1 MIHTIIVNLWGRHDS
16 GLVVQI
22 SVPTNERRVEMPT
35 LLRQAAA
42 CADRWVRF
50 VPGGPW
56 HDGVVYEGVSP
67 IHPGETAVIQ

>member
-1 MIHTIIVNLWGRHDS
+1 MIHIIINLWRCHDS

-35 LLRQAAA
+35 LFHQAAA
-42 CADRWVRF
+42 CVDRWVRF
-50 VPGGPW
+50 VPGGPL

-67 IHPGETAVIQ
+67 IHPGWETVIQ